1 MQKGLV
7 QGDRVPAE
15 YEALV
20 QPHVD
25 SYDYFATDGM
35 QLAVDSM
42 EPIEVCG
49 GLLPQKGWR
58 HTRLAHMLACILEI
72 DQEASTAVVA
82 HTCTVSECWEEQ
94 AAA

>member
-7 QGDRVPAE
+7 QGDTVPAE

-42 EPIEVCG
+42 EPIEVGAGVC
-49 GLLPQKGWR
+49 
-58 HTRLAHMLACILEI
+58 
-72 DQEASTAVVA
+72 
-82 HTCTVSECWEEQ
+82 
-94 AAA
+94 AAAESGGGTPGWPHAGTSGIAPGAP